1 MGNSNLGQLGVGTKE
16 PIRLTAEKVRV
27 VSFLT
32 ENVEKKSTGKVV
44 GEKVV
49 LICKHPSREEPIEL
63 SSITCLVIK
72 GKSREVKTVGSWV
85 NLDEDGQIAKY
96 SSLATMLNFYKV
108 KSVSELV
115 NKEIETELDDSGY
128 LSIKAY

>member
-1 MGNSNLGQLGVGTKE
+1 MENNLSELGVGTRE
-16 PIRLTAEKVRV
+16 PIRLTAKKVKV

-44 GEKVV
+44 GEKVC
-49 LICKHPSREEPIEL
+49 LICKHPDKEETIEL

-72 GKSREVKTVGSWV
+72 GKSREVKTVGAWL

-108 KSVSELV
+108 GKVSELV
-115 NKEIETELDDSGY
+115 GKEIETELDDSGY